1 MTPYYA
7 SLNTDIARLSVETVE
22 TKALENAIAGQG
34 YIQSYA
40 QNGNPPATPQEQN
53 ERMQYVTQVALER
66 YGNTYNTADFNKY
79 VLYLYMSHYIDNP
92 NYTKESPGFDN
103 IYAYVITSD
112 DITAYENFI
121 AQSKF
126 SMFSINLVNFMD
138 EFKSAVNNS
147 SDILTA
153 VDEGKVISIN
163 TANAIYGLSTFDP
176 EKTASRAKLIVTSFK
191 DHYESTASV
200 NELLSLIHI

>member
-1 MTPYYA
+1 MSFGERCQLFQHFKFLCQVRIFSSNYIVAGQSWENIGFDSEDIANIMQMQRKDDSYYA
-7 SLNTDIARLSVETVE
+7 SLNTDIARLSVE

-103 IYAYVITSD
+103 IYAYVKM
-112 DITAYENFI
+112 
-121 AQSKF
+121 Q
-126 SMFSINLVNFMD
+126 
-138 EFKSAVNNS
+138 
-147 SDILTA
+147 
-153 VDEGKVISIN
+153 
-163 TANAIYGLSTFDP
+163 GLC
-176 EKTASRAKLIVTSFK
+176 
-191 DHYESTASV
+191 
-200 NELLSLIHI
+200 